1 MIPDFQKVMYPLLQ
15 FLGDGNPRNLKECTK
30 AMIEHFHLTPEEAI
44 EKLQSGRQNIIDN
57 RTGWAKFYLS
67 KAGLVETVKKG
78 VYRIT
83 ADGKAML
90 DKDINYIGIK
100 ELRKIPAFIEFE
112 ASYKNAD
119 EEQES
124 TQTPSSQEVSDQTPE
139 EIMAGAY
146 KQWLSQMADDVL
158 ERVLEQSPQFFEKLV
173 KDLLVKMGY
182 GEGVNT
188 QYTSDEGIDAIINE
202 DTLGLDVIHVQAK
215 RWKKGNNV
223 GRPVLQSFVGAMS
236 GKKVQKGVFI
246 TTSSFTKE
254 ALDYE
259 PSVKIAKID
268 GHQLALYM
276 IKYNL
281 GVSVTEAIYSIKRI
295 DNDYFEE

>member
-1 MIPDFQKVMYPLLQ
+1 MIPDFQRVMYPLLR
-15 FLGDGNPRNLKECTK
+15 FLGDGKPHGYRECTA
-30 AMIEHFHLTPEEAI
+30 AMIKHFQLTTEEVD
-44 EKLQSGRQNIIDN
+44 EKLPSGRQRIIDN

-67 KAGLVETVKKG
+67 KAGLLQTVKKG
-78 VYRIT
+78 VYQIT
-83 ADGKAML
+83 DDGKATL
-90 DKDINYIGIK
+90 KKDIQHINLK
-100 ELRKIPAFIEFE
+100 FLRTLPTFIEFE
-112 ASYKNAD
+112 ASYKNDNDKNKAASTD
-119 EEQES
+119 KHEVEE
-124 TQTPSSQEVSDQTPE
+124 QTPE
-139 EIMAGAY
+139 VIMAEAY
-146 KQWLSQMADDVL
+146 KQWLSKLADEVL

-215 RWKKGNNV
+215 RWKQGNNV

-259 PSVKIAKID
+259 PSVKVAKID
-268 GHQLALYM
+268 GRQLALYM

-281 GVSVTEAIYSIKRI
+281 GVSETEAIYAIKRI

>member
-1 MIPDFQKVMYPLLQ
+1 MIPDFQRVMYPLLR
-15 FLGDGNPRNLKECTK
+15 FLGDGKPHGYKECIT
-30 AMIEHFHLTPEEAI
+30 AMIEYFQLTPEEI
-44 EKLQSGRQNIIDN
+44 DEKLPSGRQRIIDN
-57 RTGWAKFYLS
+57 RTGWAKFYLG
-67 KAGLVETVKKG
+67 KAGLLRTVKKG
-78 VYRIT
+78 VYQT
-83 ADGKAML
+83 TNEGKAIL
-90 DKDINYIGIK
+90 KRNIQYIGLK
-100 ELRKIPAFIEFE
+100 LLRTLPAFIEFE
-112 ASYKNAD
+112 TSYRNDNEKNRMASVDKHED
-119 EEQES
+119 EEQ
-124 TQTPSSQEVSDQTPE
+124 TPE
-139 EIMAGAY
+139 VIMAEAY
-146 KQWLSQMADDVL
+146 KQWLSKLADEVL

-215 RWKKGNNV
+215 RWKLGNNV

-254 ALDYE
+254 ALEYE

-268 GHQLALYM
+268 GRQLALYM

-281 GVSVTEAIYSIKRI
+281 GVSETEAIYSIKRI

>member
-1 MIPDFQKVMYPLLQ
+1 MIPDFQRVMYPLLR
-15 FLGDGNPRNLKECTK
+15 FLGDGKPHGYKECIT
-30 AMIEHFHLTPEEAI
+30 AMIEHFQLTPEEI
-44 EKLQSGRQNIIDN
+44 DEKLPSGRQRIIDN
-57 RTGWAKFYLS
+57 RTGWAKFYLG
-67 KAGLVETVKKG
+67 KAGLLRTVKKG
-78 VYRIT
+78 VYQIT
-83 ADGKAML
+83 NEGKAIL
-90 DKDINYIGIK
+90 KRNIQYIGLK
-100 ELRKIPAFIEFE
+100 LLRTLPTFIEFE
-112 ASYKNAD
+112 TSYRSENEKNKMVSIDKHED
-119 EEQES
+119 EEQ
-124 TQTPSSQEVSDQTPE
+124 TPE
-139 EIMAGAY
+139 VIMAEAY
-146 KQWLSQMADDVL
+146 KQWLSKLADEVL

-188 QYTSDEGIDAIINE
+188 QYTSDEGIDTIINE

-215 RWKKGNNV
+215 RWKLGNNV

-254 ALDYE
+254 ALEYE

-268 GHQLALYM
+268 GRQLALYM

-281 GVSVTEAIYSIKRI
+281 GVSETEAIYSIKRI

>member
-1 MIPDFQKVMYPLLQ
+1 MIPDFQKVMFPLLQ
-15 FLGDGNPRNLKECTK
+15 YLGDGEPHSLKDCVT
-30 AMIEHFHLTPEEAI
+30 AMVNHFHLTVEEAE
-44 EKLQSGRQNIIDN
+44 EKLQSGRQNVIDN
-57 RTGWAKFYLS
+57 RVGWAKFYLG
-67 KAGLVETVKKG
+67 KAGLLETIKKG

-83 ADGKAML
+83 KEGKAVL
-90 DKDINYIGIK
+90 ASGIDFINIK
-100 ELRKIPAFIEFE
+100 YLRTIPVFVEFE
-112 ASYKNAD
+112 TSYKND
-119 EEQES
+119 SGDVDGGHEQ
-124 TQTPSSQEVSDQTPE
+124 QDVSEKTPE
-139 EIMAGAY
+139 EIMSEAY
-146 KQWLSQMADDVL
+146 NRWLTQMADEVL

-188 QYTSDEGIDAIINE
+188 QFTSDEGIDAIINE

-281 GVSVTEAIYSIKRI
+281 GVSSTEAVYSIKRI

>member
-30 AMIEHFHLTPEEAI
+30 AMTEHFHLTPEEAI

-90 DKDINYIGIK
+90 DKGINYIGIK

>member
-158 ERVLEQSPQFFEKLV
+158 ERVLEQSPQFVEKLV

-276 IKYNL
+276 IKYNI

>member
-139 EIMAGAY
+139 EIMAEAY

>member
-1 MIPDFQKVMYPLLQ
+1 MIKHFQ
-15 FLGDGNPRNLKECTK
+15 
-30 AMIEHFHLTPEEAI
+30 LTTEEVD
-44 EKLQSGRQNIIDN
+44 EKLPSGRQRIIDN

-67 KAGLVETVKKG
+67 KAGLLQTVKKG
-78 VYRIT
+78 VYQIT
-83 ADGKAML
+83 DDGKATL
-90 DKDINYIGIK
+90 KKDIQHINLK
-100 ELRKIPAFIEFE
+100 FLRTLPTFIEFE
-112 ASYKNAD
+112 ASYKNDNDKNKAASTD
-119 EEQES
+119 KHEVEE
-124 TQTPSSQEVSDQTPE
+124 QTPE
-139 EIMAGAY
+139 VIMAEAY
-146 KQWLSQMADDVL
+146 KQWLSKLADEVL

-215 RWKKGNNV
+215 RWKQGNNV

-259 PSVKIAKID
+259 PSVKVAKID
-268 GHQLALYM
+268 GRQLALYM

-281 GVSVTEAIYSIKRI
+281 GVSETEAIYAIKRI

>member
-1 MIPDFQKVMYPLLQ
+1 MIPDFQRVMYPLLR
-15 FLGDGNPRNLKECTK
+15 FLGDGKPHGYKECIT
-30 AMIEHFHLTPEEAI
+30 AMIEHFQLTPEEI
-44 EKLQSGRQNIIDN
+44 DEKLPSGRQRIIDN
-57 RTGWAKFYLS
+57 RTGWAKFYLG
-67 KAGLVETVKKG
+67 KAGLLRTVKKG
-78 VYRIT
+78 VYQIT
-83 ADGKAML
+83 NEGKAIL
-90 DKDINYIGIK
+90 KRNIQYIGLK
-100 ELRKIPAFIEFE
+100 LLRTLPTFIEFE
-112 ASYKNAD
+112 TSYRNDNEKNRMASVDKHED
-119 EEQES
+119 EEQ
-124 TQTPSSQEVSDQTPE
+124 TPE
-139 EIMAGAY
+139 VIMAEAY
-146 KQWLSQMADDVL
+146 KQWLSKLADEVL

-215 RWKKGNNV
+215 RWKLGNNV

-254 ALDYE
+254 ALEYE

-268 GHQLALYM
+268 GRQLALYM

-281 GVSVTEAIYSIKRI
+281 GVSETEAIYSIKRI

>member
-1 MIPDFQKVMYPLLQ
+1 MIPDFQRVMYPLLR
-15 FLGDGNPRNLKECTK
+15 FLGDGKPHGYKECIT
-30 AMIEHFHLTPEEAI
+30 AMIEHFQLTPEEI
-44 EKLQSGRQNIIDN
+44 DEKLPSGRQRIIDN
-57 RTGWAKFYLS
+57 RTGWAKFYLG
-67 KAGLVETVKKG
+67 KAGLLRTVKKG
-78 VYRIT
+78 VYQIT
-83 ADGKAML
+83 NEGKAIL
-90 DKDINYIGIK
+90 KRNIQYIGLK
-100 ELRKIPAFIEFE
+100 LLRTLPTFIEFE
-112 ASYKNAD
+112 TSYRSENEKNKMVSVDKHED
-119 EEQES
+119 EEQ
-124 TQTPSSQEVSDQTPE
+124 TPE
-139 EIMAGAY
+139 VIMAEAY
-146 KQWLSQMADDVL
+146 KQWLSKLADEVL

-215 RWKKGNNV
+215 RWKLGNNV

-254 ALDYE
+254 ALEYE

-268 GHQLALYM
+268 GRQLALYM

-281 GVSVTEAIYSIKRI
+281 GVSETEAIYSIKRI

>member
-57 RTGWAKFYLS
+57 RTGWAKFYLN
-67 KAGLVETVKKG
+67 KAGLVETVKRG

-112 ASYKNAD
+112 ASDKNAD
-119 EEQES
+119 EEQKS
-124 TQTPSSQEVSDQTPE
+124 TQTPSPQDVSDQTPE

-146 KQWLSQMADDVL
+146 KQWLSIADL
-158 ERVLEQSPQFFEKLV
+158 S
-173 KDLLVKMGY
+173 
-182 GEGVNT
+182 
-188 QYTSDEGIDAIINE
+188 
-202 DTLGLDVIHVQAK
+202 
-215 RWKKGNNV
+215 
-223 GRPVLQSFVGAMS
+223 
-236 GKKVQKGVFI
+236 
-246 TTSSFTKE
+246 
-254 ALDYE
+254 
-259 PSVKIAKID
+259 
-268 GHQLALYM
+268 
-276 IKYNL
+276 
-281 GVSVTEAIYSIKRI
+281 
-295 DNDYFEE
+295 

>member
-30 AMIEHFHLTPEEAI
+30 AMIEHFHLTSEEAI

-139 EIMAGAY
+139 EIMAEAY

>member
-1 MIPDFQKVMYPLLQ
+1 MIPDFQKVMYPLLH
-15 FLGDGNPRNLKECTK
+15 FMGDGKPHSLKECRK
-30 AMIEHFHLTPEEAI
+30 AMIEYFHLTEEETN
-44 EKLQSGRQNIIDN
+44 EKLQSGRQSIIDN
-57 RTGWAKFYLS
+57 RTGWAKFYLG
-67 KAGLVETVKKG
+67 KAGLLESVKKG
-78 VYRIT
+78 IYQIT
-83 ADGKAML
+83 TNGKAVL
-90 DKDINYIGIK
+90 KTNIQYIGIK
-100 ELRKIPAFIEFE
+100 YLRTIPAFIEFE
-112 ASYKNAD
+112 AAYKNEKD
-119 EEQES
+119 NS
-124 TQTPSSQEVSDQTPE
+124 GPSPDKNEVSEQTPE
-139 EIMAGAY
+139 EIMAEAY
-146 KQWLSQMADDVL
+146 KQWLSQLADEVL

-215 RWKKGNNV
+215 RWKPSNNV
-223 GRPVLQSFVGAMS
+223 GRPILQSFVGAMS

-259 PSVKIAKID
+259 PSVKVAKID
-268 GHQLALYM
+268 GRQLALYM

-281 GVSVTEAIYSIKRI
+281 GVSETEAIYSIKRI
-295 DNDYFEE
+295 DNDYFDE

>member
-1 MIPDFQKVMYPLLQ
+1 MYPLLQ
-15 FLGDGNPRNLKECTK
+15 FLGDGKPHNYRECTK
-30 AMIEHFHLTPEEAI
+30 AMIEHFHLTKEETS
-44 EKLQSGRQNIIDN
+44 EKLPSGRQRIIDN
-57 RTGWAKFYLS
+57 RTGWAKFYLG
-67 KAGLVETVKKG
+67 KAGLLKTVRKG
-78 VYRIT
+78 VYQIT
-83 ADGKAML
+83 DEGKAVL
-90 DKDINYIGIK
+90 KEKINYIGIK
-100 ELRKIPAFIEFE
+100 YLKTLPAFIEFE
-112 ASYKNAD
+112 ASYKD
-119 EEQES
+119 EDNQGNDIS
-124 TQTPSSQEVSDQTPE
+124 TSDKHDVSEQTPE
-139 EIMAGAY
+139 VIMAEAY
-146 KQWLSQMADDVL
+146 KQWLSKLADDVL

-215 RWKKGNNV
+215 RWKQGNNV

-259 PSVKIAKID
+259 PSVKVAKID
-268 GHQLALYM
+268 GRQLALYM

-281 GVSVTEAIYSIKRI
+281 GVSETEAIYSIKRI

>member
-83 ADGKAML
+83 AGGKAML

-215 RWKKGNNV
+215 RWEKGNNV